1 MARHSA
7 HSATTQASSILPTE
21 SAPPSA
27 THETHTE
34 SRKCGTSA
42 ADLTAQ
48 PPTKKAN
55 IPISDEEEAEN
66 VKEKQVKKVKKIV
79 KGKKGK
85 KTQKTS
91 EMKAAED
98 AAADAEGVPDLTAYK
113 SGLPVAP
120 SKRGPPLNV
129 PQPAAPAFTVTRK
142 HRSDMEKVEEESE
155 YDGSEA
161 SNESKSKENKE
172 DSGHKLS
179 VGDKDKSDSSDTN
192 ILRGGD
198 ISKEKHTEDQ
208 TSKDKDGNDNSQNK
222 DDIVMTSPPVSPPC
236 TTSKPG
242 TVDTLDI
249 AMISP
254 KGSSRS
260 EGGILRGNAFGNCLN
275 AADFSSAVESTTV
288 GPVKGQVWLYVSDAD
303 PSTIVVPGVA
313 SFSLKHNHTLTIAPI
328 LKKLKAKAEH
338 FFAADHCLF
347 VYESKA
353 WNLLGSFETAVMED
367 EEIDWL
373 KINGELIL
381 PVLSSGF
388 KPNATPPVN
397 NEISFIQSKSAGS
410 SAASSHA
417 VSRSH
422 TPSLVQRGGISE
434 QSTEE
439 LIAVLKIPRAIVE
452 STSPG
457 LQVTYQKYIACIEAI
472 SEHNAMEKNRTWP
485 VAKATKKEIISV
497 FVSSSAWY
505 DNYSNFDKIANFPAM
520 QAWLAGD
527 KESPADLDLWGFES
541 DHYTFLDLKKWLKE
555 NVEKRKGKGK
565 GKSKEEKGDKDE
577 GTSERKEKSK

>member
-1 MARHSA
+1 MARC
-7 HSATTQASSILPTE
+7 SATTQASGILPTE
-21 SAPPSA
+21 SAPLSA

-34 SRKCGTSA
+34 SRKHGTSA

-55 IPISDEEEAEN
+55 IPVSDEEEAEN

-98 AAADAEGVPDLTAYK
+98 AAADAEGVPDLTAYE

-120 SKRGPPLNV
+120 PKRGPPLNV

-142 HRSDMEKVEEESE
+142 CRSDMEKEESE

-179 VGDKDKSDSSDTN
+179 VGDKDKSDSSD
-192 ILRGGD
+192 GGN

-222 DDIVMTSPPVSPPC
+222 DGIYYSFLNIVMTSPPVSPPR

-275 AADFSSAVESTTV
+275 AANFSSAVESTTV
-288 GPVKGQVWLYVSDAD
+288 GPVKGRVWLYVSDAD

-338 FFAADHCLF
+338 FFAADCCLF

-373 KINGELIL
+373 KIDGELIL
-381 PVLSSGF
+381 PVLT
-388 KPNATPPVN
+388 KCNPPVN

-434 QSTEE
+434 QCTEE

-497 FVSSSAWY
+497 FVSSLAWY

-527 KESPADLDLWGFES
+527 EESPANLDLWGFES

-555 NVEKRKGKGK
+555 KVEKRKGKGK
-565 GKSKEEKGDKDE
+565 GKSKEEKEIKMRALLDCY
-577 GTSERKEKSK
+577 S

>member
-1 MARHSA
+1 MARRSA
-7 HSATTQASSILPTE
+7 CSATTQASSILPTE

-34 SRKCGTSA
+34 SRKHGTSA

-66 VKEKQVKKVKKIV
+66 VKEKQVKKVKKL
-79 KGKKGK
+79 
-85 KTQKTS
+85 KTS

-98 AAADAEGVPDLTAYK
+98 AAADAEGVPDLTAYE

-120 SKRGPPLNV
+120 PKRGPPLNV

-142 HRSDMEKVEEESE
+142 HCSDMEKVEEESE

-179 VGDKDKSDSSDTN
+179 VGDKDKSDSSD
-192 ILRGGD
+192 GGD

-222 DDIVMTSPPVSPPC
+222 DGIYYLFLNIVMTSPPVSPPR

-260 EGGILRGNAFGNCLN
+260 E
-275 AADFSSAVESTTV
+275 V

-367 EEIDWL
+367 VEIDWL
-373 KINGELIL
+373 KIDGELIL

-397 NEISFIQSKSAGS
+397 NEISFIQPKSAGS

-417 VSRSH
+417 VSHSH

-434 QSTEE
+434 QRTEE

-457 LQVTYQKYIACIEAI
+457 LQVAYQKYIACIEAI

-497 FVSSSAWY
+497 FVSSSA
-505 DNYSNFDKIANFPAM
+505 
-520 QAWLAGD
+520 
-527 KESPADLDLWGFES
+527 
-541 DHYTFLDLKKWLKE
+541 
-555 NVEKRKGKGK
+555 
-565 GKSKEEKGDKDE
+565 
-577 GTSERKEKSK
+577 